1 MAKTNEASSEKKT
14 TQMNVALSPDD
25 KVFLKTYAAQQDT
38 TVAAVIHEWIAE
50 AREKQASM
58 K

>member
-1 MAKTNEASSEKKT
+1 MVKTSETSSEKKT